1 MSMTI
6 RQELDDLQKR
16 VKALEQK
23 IISHPPSSGSQA
35 VWRTTKLIEAKERVA
50 AELKL
55 YHTIEVATGTVW
67 QDPSA
72 HERFK
77 KLRREIRELT
87 EQLAA
92 L

>member
-1 MSMTI
+1 MTI

-23 IISHPPSSGSQA
+23 ILNNPPSSGSQA

-50 AELKL
+50 DDLKRRF
-55 YHTIEVATGTVW
+55 TIEVATGTVW
-67 QDPSA
+67 QSPSA

-87 EQLAA
+87 GQLAA